1 MTYPFAQAKYY
12 TVGRGGTV
20 PRLIVIHTMETPE
33 TYGRA
38 RQVWRW
44 FWGKTSPKAS
54 AHYMTD
60 ATTIEQSVKE
70 TDTAWAVGDYILNRA
85 SISIELSGEAS
96 QTKAQW
102 ADAYSQAELTLVA
115 GLVKEIATRQRIP
128 LVRLTPADIL
138 AGKSGLCGHIDITIA
153 KKIKGGHT
161 DPGAHFPWIDLF
173 VKVATHV

>member
-1 MTYPFAQAKYY
+1 MTYPFLQAKYY
-12 TVGRGGTV
+12 TPGRGGTL

-38 RQVWRW
+38 KQVWRW
-44 FWGKTSPKAS
+44 LWGKTSPKAS

-60 ATTIEQSVKE
+60 ATTIEQSVLE
-70 TDTAWAVGDYILNRA
+70 TDTAWAVGDWLLNRA

-102 ADAYSQAELTLVA
+102 ADAYSTAELTLVA
-115 GLVKEIATRQRIP
+115 GLVKEIATRHGIP

-138 AGKSGLCGHIDITIA
+138 AGKSGLCGHIDITVA
-153 KKIKGGHT
+153 KKIKGGHI
-161 DPGAHFPWIDLF
+161 DPGARFPWIDLL